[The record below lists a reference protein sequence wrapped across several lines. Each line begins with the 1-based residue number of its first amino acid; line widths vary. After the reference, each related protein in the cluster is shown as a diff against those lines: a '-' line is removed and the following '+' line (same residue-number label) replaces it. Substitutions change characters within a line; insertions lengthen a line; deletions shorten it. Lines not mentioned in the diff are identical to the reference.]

1 MSKRP
6 ERQAVKRSTFDQK
19 AQLEQEVTEL
29 QRQKE
34 AFEAVMRFAKQTQT
48 PIWNVNDQSTK
59 QTTTYTRYTKEQILQ
74 YMQAPSSNES
84 NLRKASAYMW
94 DASSQYRRLISYYSM
109 LPRWD
114 YILTPMNFDKASIKA
129 DAFKKQYLK
138 VQQKVELMNLRHEL
152 EKSAKI
158 TFRDGIIYGAIWQ
171 NKTSFYVQRIN
182 PDYCTLTSIVDGTFV
197 YSVDMS
203 KIRENQLNLYPPE
216 FTTMYNNYKSTGV
229 KYQEVPLDICWCLK
243 ADETNPTYSIP
254 PWASTLPLLYDIE
267 TYKSLQ
273 ETATKIANYKLLG
286 MKIPLND
293 EGVPKVDWDL
303 AEKYYRQLCSALPPY
318 VGAFLTPMDTES
330 YEFEK
335 SGNTNDVDTVSRAE
349 EQYWFNTGTSAL
361 LHGSNTSNT
370 AGALKLSIKSDEQIV
385 LSFMNQAE
393 RLLNRLLKNISGTI
407 KFQLR
412 FLPVTWY
419 NQDEQVKLYKEAS
432 TLGIPGARSA
442 YAAALDIHQ
451 ADLAGLAY
459 LENEMLDTESWTPLT
474 SGYTGG
480 VSPTSDEGG
489 RPAKDD
495 VDLDDAGEATR
506 ASDANANR

>member
-1 MSKRP
+1 MGKRP
-6 ERQAVKRSTFDQK
+6 ERHAVRGSDINQRQRL
-19 AQLEQEVTEL
+19 AAEVADL

-34 AFEAVMRFAKQTQT
+34 AFDAVLNFAKQTQM

-59 QTTTYTRYTKEQILQ
+59 QTVTYTRYTKEQILQ
-74 YMQAPSSNES
+74 YMQNPTSNEA
-84 NLRKASAYMW
+84 NLRNASIYMW
-94 DASSQYRRLISYYSM
+94 DASSQYRRLITYYAM

-114 YILTPMNFDKASIKA
+114 YILTPMNFDKATVKA
-129 DAFKKQYLK
+129 DAFRKQYLK

-152 EKSAKI
+152 EKSAKVAY
-158 TFRDGIIYGAIWQ
+158 RDGVIYGAIWQ

-182 PDYCTLTSIVDGTFV
+182 PDYCTLTSIVDGTWV

-203 KIRENQLNLYPPE
+203 KIKESQLNLYPPE
-216 FTTMYNNYKSTGV
+216 FTTMYNTYKSTGI

-243 ADETNPTYSIP
+243 ADETTPTYSIP
-254 PWASTLPLLYDIE
+254 PWASTLPMLYDIE
-267 TYKSLQ
+267 TYKALQ

-286 MKIPLND
+286 MQIPLNND
-293 EGVPKVDWDL
+293 GTPKIDWNL
-303 AEKYYRQLCSALPPY
+303 AEQYYQQVCRVLPPY
-318 VGAFLTPMDTES
+318 VGAFLTPMETKG

-335 SGNTNDVDTVSRAE
+335 SGNTSDVDTVSRAE

-393 RLLNRLLKNISGTI
+393 RLVNRILKNISGTL

-412 FLPVTWY
+412 FLPITWY
-419 NQDEQVKLYKEAS
+419 NQDEQVAYYKEAS

-442 YAAALDIHQ
+442 YAAAIDIHQ
-451 ADLAGLAY
+451 ADLAGLAF
-459 LENEMLDTESWTPLT
+459 LENEMLDAESWSPLT
-474 SGYTGG
+474 SGYTSGG
-480 VSPTSDEGG
+480 TDDNSGG
-489 RPAKDD
+489 RPAVDD
-495 VDLDDAGEATR
+495 TKLDAEGEKTR
-506 ASDANANR
+506 SSGANDNR